1 MGSWELHPP
10 EDATGWRHIRI
21 RTTGPNS
28 SGSTHYLSISG
39 LELYGEIRSLADE
52 DLGKRREREREEG
65 EGVERGLCM
74 NMERIEVVK
83 EASIFC
89 T

>member
-65 EGVERGLCM
+65 RVERGLYRG
-74 NMERIEVVK
+74 MEGIEVVK
-83 EASIFC
+83 EASMSC
-89 T
+89 A